1 MSVYYVTIRGK
12 QYTVEITDPHAR
24 PVRAIV
30 DGEVIE
36 VNVAPTP
43 VVAAPLPVV
52 IPALSPVVPSAPVA
66 PPGETPRQQTA
77 AEEIKAPLPGTVVSI
92 GVKVG
97 DAVQRGQELCV
108 LEAMKMNNPIRA
120 SRPGVITQL
129 CVDVGQQVQH
139 GDPLMLI
146 GD

>member
-36 VNVAPTP
+36 VNVAPAP
-43 VVAAPLPVV
+43 VVAAPPPVVIPAPVAAAPLPVV
-52 IPALSPVVPSAPVA
+52 PLAPVA
-66 PPGETPRQQTA
+66 PSDEA
-77 AEEIKAPLPGTVVSI
+77 LEEIKAPLPGTVVSI

-120 SRPGVITQL
+120 GRPGVIRQL

-139 GDPLMLI
+139 GDLLMLI